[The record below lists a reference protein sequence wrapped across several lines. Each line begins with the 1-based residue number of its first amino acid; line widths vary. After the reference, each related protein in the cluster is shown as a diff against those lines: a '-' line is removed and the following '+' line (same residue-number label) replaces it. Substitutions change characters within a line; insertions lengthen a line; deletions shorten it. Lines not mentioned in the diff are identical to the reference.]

1 MDKLMI
7 IGPVVTDIVS
17 YVKTLP
23 RGNEEMQVED
33 YEQRIGGMGYHTA
46 LMMSLFRFPYEL
58 LSDCGSGVYG
68 TAAYDACVQEGLE
81 VKQNNPGIAGCTYHI
96 VDPEG
101 NYQYYCVPGTEYDFD
116 PDIMQEIDPKQFS
129 AIALC
134 GDMFCGEGADDL
146 MEMLREVELPLYF
159 QCGMRIDEA
168 GEAALSSLY
177 ALNPV
182 LLLNEADALFLIGK
196 EEGID
201 TAAEKLH
208 ARTQAPVIILKNGE
222 GAYYYDGSESYIA
235 PFAEHTES
243 EIYFAAFLAARTA
256 GVDYKNALVFAG
268 GCMTLDET
276 EESLQRQR
284 EQLAAMIMQKQ
295 AYV

>member
-7 IGPVVTDIVS
+7 IGPVVTDIVT
-17 YVKTLP
+17 YVKRLP
-23 RGNEEMQVED
+23 RGNEEMQVENS
-33 YEQRIGGMGYHTA
+33 EQRVSGMGYHTA

-68 TAAYDACVQEGLE
+68 TGAFDACVQEGIE
-81 VKQNNPGIAGCTYHI
+81 VKQNHPGIAGCTYHI

-101 NYQYYCVPGTEYDFD
+101 NYQYYCVPGAEYDFD

-159 QCGMRIDEA
+159 QCGMRVDEA
-168 GEAALSSLY
+168 GDAAMSSLY

-182 LLLNEADALFLIGK
+182 LLLNEADALFLNGN
-196 EEGID
+196 EEDID
-201 TAAEKLH
+201 VAARNLH

-235 PFAEHTES
+235 PFADYAES

-256 GVDYKNALVFAG
+256 GVDYRNALVFAG
-268 GCMTLDET
+268 ECMALDET
-276 EESLQRQR
+276 EESLQ
-284 EQLAAMIMQKQ
+284 QLRGRLASMIMQK
-295 AYV
+295 